1 MSTNLELEALNLV
14 NEEIMGPEVTDEE
27 KYRLILEKR
36 KGRRAG
42 ENLFEFLERQ
52 VKGQMETALM
62 QPL

>member
-36 KGRRAG
+36 KGRRAVCLVFHYIYLYILG
-42 ENLFEFLERQ
+42 RKFI
-52 VKGQMETALM
+52 
-62 QPL
+62 

>member
-36 KGRRAG
+36 KSRRAVCKF
-42 ENLFEFLERQ
+42 NFIIILFILGRKFI
-52 VKGQMETALM
+52 
-62 QPL
+62 

>member
-36 KGRRAG
+36 KSRRAVRK
-42 ENLFEFLERQ
+42 FIYQMIFL
-52 VKGQMETALM
+52 
-62 QPL
+62 

>member
-36 KGRRAG
+36 KSRRAVSSI
-42 ENLFEFLERQ
+42 LFIKIYYI
-52 VKGQMETALM
+52 KGRKFI
-62 QPL
+62 

>member
-36 KGRRAG
+36 KGRRAVCLIFNNIYFYILG
-42 ENLFEFLERQ
+42 RKFI
-52 VKGQMETALM
+52 
-62 QPL
+62 

>member
-36 KGRRAG
+36 KSRRAVCKVY
-42 ENLFEFLERQ
+42 FIII
-52 VKGQMETALM
+52 
-62 QPL
+62 